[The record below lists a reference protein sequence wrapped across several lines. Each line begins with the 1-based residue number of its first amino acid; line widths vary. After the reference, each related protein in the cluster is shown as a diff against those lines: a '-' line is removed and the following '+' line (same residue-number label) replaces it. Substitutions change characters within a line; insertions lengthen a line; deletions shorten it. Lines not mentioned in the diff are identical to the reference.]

1 MADPA
6 RSYPDNV
13 PGDFFVDQTCID
25 CDTCRQIAP
34 LVFAEADGHSYVRL
48 QPEDA
53 DGARAAARALLC
65 CPTHSIGVRSA
76 GARGAVKAA
85 SGDYPLAL
93 FPGVWACGYN
103 AESSFGAHSYLLAH
117 PAGNVLIDSPRWL
130 PPLAA
135 AMARLGG
142 VVRIVLTHRDD
153 VADAGAY
160 AAHFAAEVAIHERDA
175 DAFPA
180 ATRIIAG
187 DQRVELADG
196 LRLIPL
202 PGHTAGSMAL
212 LAQERFLF
220 SGDHLWW
227 SRTQGRLAAS
237 RSACWHSWS
246 AQRASMARLLSER
259 FSVVLPGHGERIA
272 LAPEEM
278 RAQLGALIARM
289 QGDGPEPG

>member
-6 RSYPDNV
+6 RSVAENV
-13 PGDFFVDQTCID
+13 AGDFFVDETCID

-48 QPEDA
+48 QPDE

-65 CPTHSIGVRSA
+65 CPTHSIGARSA
-76 GARGAVKAA
+76 AGRAAVKQAG
-85 SGDYPLAL
+85 SDFPLRL
-93 FPGVWACGYN
+93 YDGVWACGFN

-117 PAGNVLIDSPRWL
+117 PQGNVLIDSPRWL
-130 PPLAA
+130 PPLAQA
-135 AMARLGG
+135 IGRFGG
-142 VVRIVLTHRDD
+142 VGRIVITHRDD

-160 AAHFAAEVAIHERDA
+160 AAHFGAEVLIHQRDA
-175 DAFPA
+175 DAFPT
-180 ATRIIAG
+180 ATRRIAG
-187 DQRVELADG
+187 DQRVELGDG
-196 LRLIPL
+196 LVLLPL

-212 LAQERFLF
+212 LAHERYLF

-246 AQRASMARLLSER
+246 RQRASMERLLGER
-259 FSVVLPGHGERIA
+259 FSVVLPGHGQRIE
-272 LAPEEM
+272 LAEGEM
-278 RAQLGALIARM
+278 RAQLSGLVGRM
-289 QGDGPEPG
+289 QGDGPEAE